1 MHHKTRQYCDTWAAP
16 GSALYQALEEKRWY
30 DAQGL
35 YLEAEEEYRRYNDP
49 DTHGRIVLAL
59 EVYRKDKAREAAALQ
74 LIAIKR

>member
-16 GSALYQALEEKRWY
+16 GSA
-30 DAQGL
+30 L